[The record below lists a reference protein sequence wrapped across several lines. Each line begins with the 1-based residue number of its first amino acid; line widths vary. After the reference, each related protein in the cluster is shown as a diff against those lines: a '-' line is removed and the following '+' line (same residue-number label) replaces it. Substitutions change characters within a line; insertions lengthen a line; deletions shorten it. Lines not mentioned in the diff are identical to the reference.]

1 MIEDIRPLKGP
12 ASLGPNLGWFFI
24 LLAVV
29 AALLLAFFLIKYLK
43 KKRQKGEAPAPTVLK
58 TIEEEALEALASLKG
73 KGLAEKG
80 LFKQYYI
87 ELSDILRRYIERR
100 LNILTFDRTTW
111 EIYMEMRQRRV
122 NQEWIDAIKN
132 LLDESDLV
140 KFAKYAPTVQDTDKA
155 LDRAR
160 SIVHLIGGK

>member
-29 AALLLAFFLIKYLK
+29 AALLLAFFLIRYLK
-43 KKRQKGEAPAPTVLK
+43 KKRQKGEAQAPTVSK
-58 TIEEEALEALASLKG
+58 TAEEEALEALASLKG

-111 EIYMEMRQRRV
+111 EIYVEMRQRRI
-122 NQEWIDAIKN
+122 NQDWIDEIKA

-140 KFAKYAPTVQDTDKA
+140 KFAKYAPSIQDADKA
-155 LDRAR
+155 LDKAIAITHEIR
-160 SIVHLIGGK
+160 